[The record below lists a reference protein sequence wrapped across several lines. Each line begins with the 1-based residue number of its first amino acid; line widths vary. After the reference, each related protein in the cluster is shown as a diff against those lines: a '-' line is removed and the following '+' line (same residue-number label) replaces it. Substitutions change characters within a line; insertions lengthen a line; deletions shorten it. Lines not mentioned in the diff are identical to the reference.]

1 MSADNGTYILQTY
14 GPEFRI
20 VHAQAIDNIY
30 GDYDDENHSWFPN
43 INGIIDYFGKS
54 KVYNSIEEAWDE
66 AFLLDESHGWSEN
79 GTCLITE
86 FSEYHFSDLEERYAS
101 PKD

>member
-20 VHAQAIDNIY
+20 AHAQAIDNIY
-30 GDYDDENHSWFPN
+30 RDYDDENHSWFPD
-43 INGIIDYFGKS
+43 INSIVDYFGKS
-54 KVYNSIEEAWDE
+54 KVYTTIEEAWDE
-66 AFLLDESHGWSEN
+66 AFLLDESHGWSEY

-86 FSEYHFSDLEERYAS
+86 FAEYHFNDLEERYVE
-101 PKD
+101 KKL

>member
-20 VHAQAIDNIY
+20 AHAQAIDNIY
-30 GDYDDENHSWFPN
+30 GDYDDENHNWFPN
-43 INGIIDYFGKS
+43 IKNMVDYFGQS
-54 KVYNSIEEAWDE
+54 KVYTDIGEAWDD
-66 AFLLDESHGWSEN
+66 AFNLDESHGWSEY

-86 FSEYHFSDLEERYAS
+86 FCEYHFSDFEERYES
-101 PKD
+101 EKK

>member
-30 GDYDDENHSWFPN
+30 GNYDDENHNWFPHIQN
-43 INGIIDYFGKS
+43 IVDYFGQS
-54 KVYNSIEEAWDE
+54 EIYTNIEDALD
-66 AFLLDESHGWSEN
+66 AAYKLDESYDWSEY
-79 GTCLITE
+79 GICLISE
-86 FSEYHFSDLEERYAS
+86 FGEYHFSDFEERHV
-101 PKD
+101 KED